1 MFSMNS
7 DTRIM
12 IGEKSQIGDHSKV
25 ERKRK
30 ISLREETFFY
40 S

>member
-1 MFSMNS
+1 
-7 DTRIM
+7 M
-12 IGEKSQIGDHSKV
+12 IGEKSQIGDHLKV

-30 ISLREETFFY
+30 ISLREETLVY